1 MALLNAILLWMFQNK
16 MKYLQP
22 LKSRRNLQI
31 FKKMCFICNDKSILM
46 TMIRMIRAEL
56 DGAKW
61 IVPRAVKLSGVNIMK
76 VTRAV
81 GFMKPCLGLIFFV
94 IDNRLSFLLS
104 KYNIISLVIYNTL
117 LLLSLKIR

>member
-1 MALLNAILLWMFQNK
+1 
-16 MKYLQP
+16 
-22 LKSRRNLQI
+22 
-31 FKKMCFICNDKSILM
+31 M

-61 IVPRAVKLSGVNIMK
+61 IVPRVVKISGVNIMK

-81 GFMKPCLGLIFFV
+81 DFMKPCLGLIFFV
-94 IDNRLSFLLS
+94 IDNRLSF
-104 KYNIISLVIYNTL
+104 YIISLVIYNAL